1 MGVGALNGIH
11 EGANVLIRRPMFFA
25 FAKPSSVELTRYKE
39 GRVPSHRLWCF
50 CEMGALGVGA
60 ELCATPDGLWEK
72 LGDQGWRVWQT
83 LWVLGRKNAGAVV
96 AVHEVSALLLLVL
109 KRFGFRL
116 PPLILINLA
125 LLHRKNC
132 SGIRLWIWRVL
143 LGGADAIISLVEAQR
158 HAVVRTFGVSSERC
172 HFLPMPVEC
181 GFFKAL
187 NPSVE
192 SEFFLAVG
200 TNDGK
205 DFETL
210 LEALPLGEKLVIVT
224 DRFNA
229 AKIRAHRCFG
239 AGIEVYESVSAL
251 ELRELYRQARL
262 VVIPLADTGHG
273 SGHTVFVENLALG
286 KILVVSGS
294 KSMRGYLK
302 SGVNAISVPVGDSAA
317 LRAALQ
323 GVVAHPE
330 QFAEMR
336 ERAAQDARARFD
348 VMEFA
353 RGLLAVWDSLDGKRG
368 SAPDE
373 RDVGIRGGALREK
386 KNHAPIS

>member
-1 MGVGALNGIH
+1 ML
-11 EGANVLIRRPMFFA
+11 FA

-39 GRVPSHRLWCF
+39 GRVPSHRLWGF
-50 CEMGALGVGA
+50 CEMEALGVGA

-83 LWVLGRKNAGAVV
+83 IWLLHRRNAGAIV
-96 AVHEVSALLLLVL
+96 AVHEVSALLLLAF
-109 KRFGFRL
+109 KRLGMRM

-132 SGIRLWIWRVL
+132 AGIRLRIWRLL
-143 LGGADAIISLVEAQR
+143 LGGADAIVSLVEAQGDGI
-158 HAVVRTFGVSSERC
+158 AKIFGVSPSRC
-172 HFLPMPVEC
+172 HFLPMPVDSA
-181 GFFKAL
+181 FFKSAK
-187 NPSVE
+187 PVVE
-192 SEFFLAVG
+192 REFCLAVG

-210 LEALPLGEKLVIVT
+210 LEALPLGMKLVIVT
-224 DRFNA
+224 DGFNA

-239 AGIEVYESVSAL
+239 AGIQVLETVPAL

-262 VVIPLADTGHG
+262 VVIPLAETGHG

-286 KILVVSGS
+286 KILIVSASRG
-294 KSMRGYLK
+294 MRGYLRD
-302 SGVNAISVPVGDSAA
+302 GYNAVAVPVGDAEA

-323 GVVAHPE
+323 SVALNPGR
-330 QFAEMR
+330 FAGMR
-336 ERAAQDARARFD
+336 ERAVREALARFD

-353 RGLLAVWDSLDGKRG
+353 RGLLAVWDLVDGRRG
-368 SAPDE
+368 ALLEE
-373 RDVGIRGGALREK
+373 RDDGAGWRRGAREDK
-386 KNHAPIS
+386 KYAPIS